1 MYWDTRPILQ
11 AATMWLEAPLWAHLV
26 QDQAALALILQMVTH
41 MVIWRQPRCAMSIP
55 TQIVTAITPNRVE
68 EEEEGAAVK
77 DF

>member
-1 MYWDTRPILQ
+1 MYWATHPILL
-11 AATMWLEAPLWAHLV
+11 AAIMWLALRWAHLV
-26 QDQAALALILQMVTH
+26 RDQAALALILQMVTH